1 MFQKKPHIP
10 LTIVFI
16 RLAGSCQKL
25 SLLRSSS
32 MRSKG
37 HPVTH
42 LLFESR
48 SRLENNSLFAKRFQC
63 IFTFFRKIH
72 RSFKT
77 FRGFLYK
84 FTTLHFFLFRFCISF
99 STQHKMPFFVPNI
112 PFAFKFIGISTF
124 LLDQMSKLRNKN
136 TVHTKIL

>member
-84 FTTLHFFLFRFCISF
+84 FTTLHFFIQILYQFFNLAQNALFSSAIFLLHS
-99 STQHKMPFFVPNI
+99 
-112 PFAFKFIGISTF
+112 KFISISTF
-124 LLDQMSKLRNKN
+124 LFEQMSELYNIE
-136 TVHTKIL
+136 TQYI

>member
-63 IFTFFRKIH
+63 IFTFIRKI
-72 RSFKT
+72 
-77 FRGFLYK
+77 RGFLYK
-84 FTTLHFFLFRFCISF
+84 FTTLHFFYLDFVLVFQLSTKCPF
-99 STQHKMPFFVPNI
+99 SSAI
-112 PFAFKFIGISTF
+112 F
-124 LLDQMSKLRNKN
+124 LLHSNSSVYLLSYLIRCPNYVIE
-136 TVHTKIL
+136 T

>member
-48 SRLENNSLFAKRFQC
+48 SRLENNSLFASDSSAFLRLLE
-63 IFTFFRKIH
+63 
-72 RSFKT
+72 
-77 FRGFLYK
+77 RGS
-84 FTTLHFFLFRFCISF
+84 CISLQHYIFFNLDFVLVFQLSTKCPF
-99 STQHKMPFFVPNI
+99 SSAI
-112 PFAFKFIGISTF
+112 F
-124 LLDQMSKLRNKN
+124 LLHSNSSVYLLSYLIRCPNYVIE
-136 TVHTKIL
+136 T

>member
-48 SRLENNSLFAKRFQC
+48 SRLENNSPFAKRFQC

-84 FTTLHFFLFRFCISF
+84 FTTLHFFYLDFVLVFQLSTKCPF
-99 STQHKMPFFVPNI
+99 SSAAI
-112 PFAFKFIGISTF
+112 F
-124 LLDQMSKLRNKN
+124 LLYSNSSVYLLSYLIRCPNYVIE
-136 TVHTKIL
+136 T